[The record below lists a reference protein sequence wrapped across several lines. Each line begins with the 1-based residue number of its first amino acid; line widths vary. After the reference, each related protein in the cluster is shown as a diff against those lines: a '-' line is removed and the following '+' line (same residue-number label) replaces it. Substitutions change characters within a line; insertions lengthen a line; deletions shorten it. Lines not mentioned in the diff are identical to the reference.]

1 VVEMSNKKEDKFK
14 NKTTNRRKRKTNLTN
29 RKVINKQI
37 NKQRKLEINAKIQ
50 HAVC

>member
-1 VVEMSNKKEDKFK
+1 MSNKKEDKFK
-14 NKTTNRRKRKTNLTN
+14 NKTANRRKRKTNLTN

-37 NKQRKLEINAKIQ
+37 NKQRKLEISAKIQ